1 MGVVSEGRGR
11 QRSVVV
17 VVGSR
22 VIAVVVV
29 V

>member
-17 VVGSR
+17 VVDSR